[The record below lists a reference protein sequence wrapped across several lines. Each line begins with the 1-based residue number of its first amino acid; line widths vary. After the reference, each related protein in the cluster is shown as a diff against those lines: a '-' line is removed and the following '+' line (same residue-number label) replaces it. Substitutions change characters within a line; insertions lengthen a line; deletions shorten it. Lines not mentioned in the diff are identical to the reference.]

1 MNSLGSEGKTPQ
13 KAQNTV
19 PRKATSKEAG
29 KAFGKKIARRFITSP
44 WNSDIM
50 EFRFGIWRGIS
61 PLYSES
67 GRQLGEENTRPFLYN
82 DHIPAQTLACK
93 YEGSRFGHDINI
105 SALRIA
111 MAHFDEALDVTAA
124 VTAYHGQKRAHSQNA
139 NPFGIWDL
147 YIISRASIALI
158 AYKVRLGENRNS
170 NPHVSDVLA
179 SQYQFISGVF
189 MICRHMMNNNRP
201 EILQNTPISAE
212 DLYAYADENEI
223 FTSFNGMVCAGS
235 TAKIMQFLN
244 FCVDHLASQ
253 NSDDQQDVTQSLS
266 NIVDDPAKWYRYA
279 LLTIELDCFLEMTH
293 LRLKKTTNT
302 GLSQIDKSIF
312 GIYQNVANYCSE
324 ILGLPLSDVAQPYE
338 EGALDR
344 QNEILKLLGRPP
356 IAKISRKFL
365 DERLDY

>member
-13 KAQNTV
+13 KAQKKV
-19 PRKATSKEAG
+19 PAKEMG

-44 WNSDIM
+44 WNSEIM
-50 EFRFGIWRGIS
+50 EFRFGVWRGIS
-61 PLYSES
+61 PLYSIS

-82 DHIPAQTLACK
+82 DHVPAQTIACK
-93 YEGSRFGHDINI
+93 YEGSRFGRDINM

-124 VTAYHGQKRAHSQNA
+124 VTAYHRQKRAHSQNA
-139 NPFGIWDL
+139 DPIGIWDL
-147 YIISRASIALI
+147 YIISRTSIALI
-158 AYKVRLGENRNS
+158 AYKIRQGEDRIS
-170 NPHVSDVLA
+170 NPQVSDVLA
-179 SQYQFISGVF
+179 SQYQFISGIF

-201 EILQNTPISAE
+201 EIFQNTPISAE

-235 TAKIMQFLN
+235 AAKIMQFLN

-253 NSDDQQDVTQSLS
+253 NSDGQKDETQTLS
-266 NIVDDPAKWYRYA
+266 NIVDDRTKWYRYA

-302 GLSQIDKSIF
+302 GLSKIDKSIF
-312 GIYQNVANYCSE
+312 GIYQNLANYCSA
-324 ILGLPLSDVAQPYE
+324 ILGLPLIDVAQPYE
-338 EGALDR
+338 EGALNR

-356 IAKISRKFL
+356 IAKISRKYL
-365 DERLDY
+365 DERLNY